1 MRVVQ
6 DQPRDTAGV
15 VDRAPASICWI
26 KAYKKITRKKRCAGF
41 FLYAC
46 PYSRGGQ
53 SWRKAFESLIAEMC
67 LCACQPLRTQLSDK
81 PRRVINLYHMS
92 PSRHIFLGERILTT
106 RIFSPPPQKVVSVAC
121 HNGQTFKCER
131 TFLFLSLSRRL
142 VVTSGTAAI
151 SEHG

>member
-1 MRVVQ
+1 LL
-6 DQPRDTAGV
+6 DQSLQKDNQEKEVCG
-15 VDRAPASICWI
+15 I
-26 KAYKKITRKKRCAGF
+26 F
-41 FLYAC
+41 FVRL

-67 LCACQPLRTQLSDK
+67 LCACKPLRTQLSDK

-106 RIFSPPPQKVVSVAC
+106 RIFSPPPQKVVSVAR
-121 HNGQTFKCER
+121 HNGRTFKCER